1 MLLWKG
7 SSSVHCILSFK
18 KKRELNHCYKKEKN
32 LLYGA
37 LTEPVL
43 ELVIV
48 NTNKQVSDYK
58 DTGVDGYIG
67 DESLNEIDRIAKKYC
82 WSV

>member
-1 MLLWKG
+1 MMNKCNVEDAVDG
-7 SSSVHCILSFK
+7 VSDV
-18 KKRELNHCYKKEKN
+18 
-32 LLYGA
+32 
-37 LTEPVL
+37 VD

-67 DESLNEIDRIAKKYC
+67 DEILNEIDRIAKKYC

>member
-1 MLLWKG
+1 MMNKCNVEDAIDG
-7 SSSVHCILSFK
+7 VSDV
-18 KKRELNHCYKKEKN
+18 
-32 LLYGA
+32 
-37 LTEPVL
+37 VD

-58 DTGVDGYIG
+58 DTGVDGYIR
-67 DESLNEIDRIAKKYC
+67 DEILNEIDRIAKKYC

>member
-1 MLLWKG
+1 MNKCNVEDAVDG
-7 SSSVHCILSFK
+7 VSDV
-18 KKRELNHCYKKEKN
+18 
-32 LLYGA
+32 
-37 LTEPVL
+37 VD

-67 DESLNEIDRIAKKYC
+67 DEILNEIDRIAKKYC
-82 WSV
+82 

>member
-1 MLLWKG
+1 MMMNKCNVEDAVDG
-7 SSSVHCILSFK
+7 VSDV
-18 KKRELNHCYKKEKN
+18 
-32 LLYGA
+32 
-37 LTEPVL
+37 VD

-67 DESLNEIDRIAKKYC
+67 DEILNEIDRIAKKYC
-82 WSV
+82 